1 MLYKVKCDILPN
13 HMKDHSKAKCPIAK
27 VASLLSDT
35 WTMLILRDLMKSEMR
50 FSELH
55 DSLTG
60 ISTRTLSLKLQKLE
74 AEGIITNREPHYLI
88 SAKGKK
94 LASIFGEM
102 TKYGKKYLSR

>member
-1 MLYKVKCDILPN
+1 
-13 HMKDHSKAKCPIAK
+13 MKDHSSAVCPIAK

-35 WTMLILRDLMKSEMR
+35 WTMLLLRDLMKKPMR

-55 DSLTG
+55 ESLEG

-74 AEGIITNREPHYLI
+74 HDGIITKKEPLYMVTT
-88 SAKGKK
+88 KGKN

-102 TKYGKKYLSR
+102 TKYGKKYLKK